1 MIIIIAKQNEKFIKE
16 KMKAKSLNVVDQ
28 TENTLYVK
36 LSRNR
41 FAKLYVEIQ
50 KSGNTPYNLMAW

>member
-16 KMKAKSLNVVDQ
+16 KMKDKSLNVVDQ